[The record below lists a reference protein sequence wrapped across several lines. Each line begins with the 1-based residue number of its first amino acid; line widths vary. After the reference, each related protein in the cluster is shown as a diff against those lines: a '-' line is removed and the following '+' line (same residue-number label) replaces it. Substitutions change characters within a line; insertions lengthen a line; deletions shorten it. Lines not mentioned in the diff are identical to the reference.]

1 MTSSTARSGSMLVRQ
16 KLMPPGLPSTVIA
29 RPRLDDL
36 YSRLL
41 AGHETLAV
49 FAAAGSGKTVQTQQF
64 ASREQWPL
72 VWLTLDGADRS
83 ASRVLSYLA
92 EGLRPNVSGIDE
104 ILDWAFANKRLPAE
118 VAALLAEAIQAERLL
133 VVFDQCEF
141 IAESAASCLVV
152 QTFIEH
158 LPHGIHSILLS
169 REEMNLSLGR
179 LLLDGRAGRI
189 TDGDLAVTLDEAVQL
204 TRARGDNESNVSSRL
219 EAARGWIAA
228 VAFGAFPES
237 GGYSVRDLDAYLERE
252 VLQTLPADECRFLL
266 DTSVLDAVSL
276 RAAQALCGPDCGS
289 VWRKVGLRHL
299 PATSATDGTIIYHP
313 LFRRF
318 LHEQLELDPC
328 RLVLLQNAHAEY
340 LVETNHFEEAV
351 ELFLSLGELDRA
363 TEVAERAFGG
373 LLERGDYET
382 TLRWIHA
389 LGVERVGESPPLL
402 GAEIAA
408 LRGARRLDEARTLAL
423 RLHASGRL
431 APVVEAED
439 AVIAHVAW
447 SMLFQPREGL
457 DLLDRYP
464 TSSRALSVRYMLE
477 TTSGIDPAI
486 PPQRV
491 QPNETDRLMSWA
503 LMVQGRLDELV
514 AMLPS
519 EDQWPPRTPYTTPHP
534 LLGLVWRG
542 ELERAR
548 ALLDDVPSDVKQ
560 RIEYDVWNYLEA
572 WLLLAEGDAEGA
584 LVAAEFAVAHSRIT
598 GFGFEPVFQIVQ
610 GEALLSLDRVEE
622 AVTVLSE
629 TIENNRA
636 SGLLAYTEWGLTY
649 LGRARLLENRNQEA
663 VELLREAVEGMTRG
677 QRLLLL
683 PAAAIYLAEAERR
696 LGNEAC
702 SDSAAAIAYSTSLTM
717 GAFTPLR
724 RALTQFPE
732 VAYWVLERDS
742 TPTIEWRRLLRSFDS
757 TAARTP
763 AVARSGAV
771 FDILPFGISPD
782 IVVDGDAANVR
793 RLKVMELACFL
804 SAHPKGVTR
813 EEAQIHLFPE
823 SDRQRGSNYFRQV
836 VYQLRKSTGLTLQR
850 LPGSR
855 IAFPDDVR
863 VDAADIRFERVLAE
877 ASSAGGH
884 ERLMRL
890 REALDLPVG
899 PYLFASDLEWVSE
912 RRFQLDILIEEAELD
927 AARLALGLRD
937 FTLARHYSESA
948 LDRNRYSVPAYRCLM
963 ETQVA
968 VGSETA
974 ALAIYRRACD
984 ALRDIGIAPGDATMT
999 PLLRLLD
1006 A

>member
-1 MTSSTARSGSMLVRQ
+1 MTSMHIWSGRFFRPSPLTSVGSCSTHQSSTLYPCAPRKLSADLIVARFGAKWVFGICLPRPLQTERSFITRSSGAFSMSSSSSTHVGLFFFKTPMPNTWSKRITSKKRSNSSSRLASSTAQPRW
-16 KLMPPGLPSTVIA
+16 PNA
-29 RPRLDDL
+29 R
-36 YSRLL
+36 
-41 AGHETLAV
+41 
-49 FAAAGSGKTVQTQQF
+49 
-64 ASREQWPL
+64 
-72 VWLTLDGADRS
+72 
-83 ASRVLSYLA
+83 
-92 EGLRPNVSGIDE
+92 
-104 ILDWAFANKRLPAE
+104 
-118 VAALLAEAIQAERLL
+118 
-133 VVFDQCEF
+133 
-141 IAESAASCLVV
+141 
-152 QTFIEH
+152 
-158 LPHGIHSILLS
+158 
-169 REEMNLSLGR
+169 
-179 LLLDGRAGRI
+179 
-189 TDGDLAVTLDEAVQL
+189 
-204 TRARGDNESNVSSRL
+204 
-219 EAARGWIAA
+219 
-228 VAFGAFPES
+228 
-237 GGYSVRDLDAYLERE
+237 
-252 VLQTLPADECRFLL
+252 
-266 DTSVLDAVSL
+266 
-276 RAAQALCGPDCGS
+276 
-289 VWRKVGLRHL
+289 
-299 PATSATDGTIIYHP
+299 
-313 LFRRF
+313 
-318 LHEQLELDPC
+318 
-328 RLVLLQNAHAEY
+328 
-340 LVETNHFEEAV
+340 
-351 ELFLSLGELDRA
+351 
-363 TEVAERAFGG
+363 FGG

-402 GAEIAA
+402 GAKIAA
-408 LRGARRLDEARTLAL
+408 LRGARRLDEARALAL

-431 APVVEAED
+431 APVVEADD

-477 TTSGIDPAI
+477 TTSGIDPAK

-629 TIENNRA
+629 TIERNRG

-663 VELLREAVEGMTRG
+663 VELLREAVEGMTRA

-732 VAYWVLERDS
+732 VAHWVLERDS
-742 TPTIEWRRLLRSFDS
+742 TTTIEWRRLLRSSDS

-771 FDILPFGISPD
+771 FDIQPFGISPD
-782 IVVDGDAANVR
+782 IIVDGDAANVR
-793 RLKVMELACFL
+793 RLKVIELACFL

-836 VYQLRKSTGLTLQR
+836 VHQLRKSTGLTLQR

-877 ASSAGGH
+877 ASSAWRTRASSASSRGLGTA
-884 ERLMRL
+884 RGTVSL
-890 REALDLPVG
+890 RK
-899 PYLFASDLEWVSE
+899 
-912 RRFQLDILIEEAELD
+912 
-927 AARLALGLRD
+927 
-937 FTLARHYSESA
+937 
-948 LDRNRYSVPAYRCLM
+948 
-963 ETQVA
+963 
-968 VGSETA
+968 
-974 ALAIYRRACD
+974 
-984 ALRDIGIAPGDATMT
+984 
-999 PLLRLLD
+999 
-1006 A
+1006 

>member
-1 MTSSTARSGSMLVRQ
+1 VTSSTARSGSMLLRQ
-16 KLMPPGLPSTVIA
+16 KLMPPGLPSAAIA

-41 AGHETLAV
+41 TEHDALAV
-49 FAAAGSGKTVQTQQF
+49 FAAPGSGKTVQTQQF
-64 ASREQWPL
+64 ATREQWPL
-72 VWLTLDGADRS
+72 AWLTLDSADRS

-92 EGLRPNVSGIDE
+92 EGLRPSVSEIDD
-104 ILDWAFANKRLPAE
+104 ILGWAFANRHLPAE
-118 VAALLAEAIQAERLL
+118 VAALLAEAIPADRLL

-141 IAESAASCLVV
+141 IAESDASCLVV

-158 LPHGIHSILLS
+158 LPHGVHTILLS
-169 REEMNLSLGR
+169 RAEMNLSLGR
-179 LLLDGRAGRI
+179 LLLDGRVGRI
-189 TDGDLAVTLDEAVQL
+189 TDEDLAVTLDEAIQL
-204 TRARGDNESNVSSRL
+204 TRARGENESNVSSRL
-219 EAARGWIAA
+219 EAARGWIAG
-228 VAFGAFPES
+228 VAFGASRDS
-237 GGYSVRDLDAYLERE
+237 GGYNARDLDAYLARE

-266 DTSVLDAVSL
+266 DTSVLDAVTL

-318 LHEQLELDPC
+318 LREQLELEPC
-328 RLVLLQNAHAEY
+328 RLALLQIARAEY

-363 TEVAERAFGG
+363 TEVAESGVGG
-373 LLERGDYET
+373 LLARGDYET
-382 TLRWIHA
+382 TLRWLHA

-408 LRGARRLDEARTLAL
+408 LRGARRLNEARELAL
-423 RLHASGRL
+423 CLHTSGRL
-431 APVVEAED
+431 TAVVEAED
-439 AVIAHVAW
+439 SVIAHVAW
-447 SMLFQPREGL
+447 SMLWQPKEGL

-477 TTSGIDPAI
+477 ATSGIDPAM

-548 ALLDDVPSDVKQ
+548 TLLDDVPSDVKQ

-610 GEALLSLDRVEE
+610 GEALLSLNRVKE
-622 AVTVLSE
+622 AVKVLSE
-629 TIENNRA
+629 TIEKNRA

-649 LGRARLLENRNQEA
+649 LGRARLLEDRNQEA
-663 VELLREAVEGMTRG
+663 VELLREAVEGMTRA

-696 LGNEAC
+696 LANEARAE
-702 SDSAAAIAYSTSLTM
+702 SAAAIAYSTSLTM

-742 TPTIEWRRLLRSFDS
+742 TTAAEWRRLLRSFDS
-757 TAARTP
+757 AATRTAA
-763 AVARSGAV
+763 VERSGAV
-771 FDILPFGISPD
+771 FDIQPFGLSTD
-782 IVVDGDAANVR
+782 IIVDGIAANVR
-793 RLKVMELACFL
+793 RLKVIELACFL

-813 EEAQIHLFPE
+813 EEAQTHLFPE

-836 VYQLRKSTGLTLQR
+836 VHQLRKSTGLTLQR

-855 IAFPDDVR
+855 IAFPDNVR
-863 VDAADIRFERVLAE
+863 VDAADIRFERALAE
-877 ASSAGGH
+877 ASSVGGQ
-884 ERLMRL
+884 ERLIRL
-890 REALDLPVG
+890 REALELPVG

-927 AARLALGLRD
+927 VARLALELHD
-937 FTLARHYSESA
+937 FILARHYSEAA

-963 ETQVA
+963 ESQVA

-984 ALRDIGIAPGDATMT
+984 ALRDIGIEPGDATMA